1 MERNIMDGTAAAR
14 DLEAVL
20 DRYRAQV
27 NDALRATVAQARTA
41 SSPSSPVRDALAEFQ
56 GQIEYHFGWRHADLT
71 PARLRSGKLLR
82 PTLLL
87 LACELAAGRN
97 SAAPAERAA
106 LAQRAIPAGV
116 CVELVHNF
124 SLVHD
129 DIEDN
134 DEHRHHRATLWK
146 LWGVPQAINTG
157 DGIFAMARLALWRLL
172 ENAVPP
178 AVVARLAELIDR
190 TCLELCEG
198 QFLDMRFEGR
208 RDITAAMYLEM
219 IARKTAALMS
229 CAAEMGARLAA
240 PDDTDL
246 AAQLA
251 RFGRSLGLAFQ
262 LRDDLLGIW
271 AAEDLGKSAAGDL
284 RRKKMSLPII
294 HALETATPAD
304 REELAAIYA
313 APGPATDAQIAT
325 ILGILDH
332 TNARARVRTALRGE
346 VAIARATLDTAA
358 GDAPEA
364 REPRALLDIL
374 VAFVAAVEA

>member
-1 MERNIMDGTAAAR
+1 MDVTASAR

-27 NDALRATVAQARTA
+27 NDELRAAVAQVNDAPRA
-41 SSPSSPVRDALAEFQ
+41 AVSPTSPVYDALAAFQ
-56 GQIEYHFGWRHADLT
+56 GQIDYHFGWRHADLT

-87 LACELAAGRN
+87 LACELAAGRHG
-97 SAAPAERAA
+97 AAQAERAA
-106 LAQRAIPAGV
+106 LARRAVPAGV
-116 CVELVHNF
+116 SVELVHNF

-129 DIEDN
+129 DIEDG

-157 DGIFAMARLALWRLL
+157 DAIFAMARLALWRLL
-172 ENAVPP
+172 ESDVPA
-178 AVVARLAELIDR
+178 AVVVRLAELIDR

-208 RDITAAMYLEM
+208 HDITAAMYLEM

-246 AAQLA
+246 AVQLA

-294 HALETATPAD
+294 HALETATPED

-313 APGPATDAQIAT
+313 APGPATEAQIAI
-325 ILGILDH
+325 ILSVLDR
-332 TNARARVRTALRGE
+332 TGARARVRSALRGE
-346 VAIARATLDTAA
+346 ADTARAALHDAA
-358 GDAPEA
+358 GDTPQA
-364 REPRALLDIL
+364 REAHALLDTL
-374 VAFVAAVEA
+374 VAFVAAAE

>member
-1 MERNIMDGTAAAR
+1 MDVTAAAR

-20 DRYRAQV
+20 DRYRTQV
-27 NDALRATVAQARTA
+27 NDELRATVAQARTVIA
-41 SSPSSPVRDALAEFQ
+41 PTSPVRDTLAEFQ

-97 SAAPAERAA
+97 GVAQAERVA
-106 LAQRAIPAGV
+106 LARRAVPAGV

-129 DIEDN
+129 DIEDG

-172 ENAVPP
+172 ESDVPP
-178 AVVARLAELIDR
+178 AVVVRLAELVDR

-208 RDITAAMYLEM
+208 SDITVAMYLEM

-229 CAAEMGARLAA
+229 CAAAMGARLTA
-240 PDDTDL
+240 PADADL

-251 RFGRSLGLAFQ
+251 RFGRSLGMAFQ

-271 AAEDLGKSAAGDL
+271 AAEALGKSASGDL

-304 REELAAIYA
+304 RDELMAIYA
-313 APGPATDAQIAT
+313 EPGPATAAQIAAV
-325 ILGILDH
+325 LGILDH
-332 TNARARVRTALRGE
+332 TNARARVRSALLDE
-346 VAIARATLDTAA
+346 VTTARAALDTAA

-364 REPRALLDIL
+364 REPRALLDTL
-374 VAFVAAVEA
+374 VSFVAAVEE

>member
-1 MERNIMDGTAAAR
+1 MDITAGVR

-20 DRYRAQV
+20 GRYRAQV
-27 NDALRATVAQARTA
+27 NDELRAAVAQVNDELRAAA
-41 SSPSSPVRDALAEFQ
+41 SPTSPVRDALAEFQ
-56 GQIEYHFGWRHADLT
+56 GQIDYHFGWRHADLT
-71 PARLRSGKLLR
+71 PARLPSGKLLR

-87 LACELAAGRN
+87 LACELAAGRHGADQ
-97 SAAPAERAA
+97 AAREA
-106 LAQRAIPAGV
+106 LARRAVPAGV
-116 CVELVHNF
+116 SVELIHNF

-129 DIEDN
+129 DIEDG

-157 DGIFAMARLALWRLL
+157 DAIFAMARLALWRLL
-172 ENAVPP
+172 DANVPP
-178 AVVARLAELIDR
+178 AVVVSLATLVDR

-229 CAAEMGARLAA
+229 CAAELGARLAA
-240 PDDTDL
+240 PDDAAL

-271 AAEDLGKSAAGDL
+271 AAEALGKSASGDL

-294 HALETATPAD
+294 HALETATPED
-304 REELAAIYA
+304 REELSALYA
-313 APGPATDAQIAT
+313 EPGPATDAQIAT
-325 ILGILDH
+325 ILGILDR
-332 TNARARVRTALRGE
+332 TGARARVRTALRDE
-346 VAIARATLDTAA
+346 AATARAALHAAA

-364 REPRALLDIL
+364 RESRALLDTL
-374 VAFVAAVEA
+374 VAFVATAEE

>member
-1 MERNIMDGTAAAR
+1 MDGTAAAC

-27 NDALRATVAQARTA
+27 NDELRAAVAQARTA
-41 SSPSSPVRDALAEFQ
+41 VSPTSPVRDALAEFQ
-56 GQIEYHFGWRHADLT
+56 GQIEYHFGWRHPDLT
-71 PARLRSGKLLR
+71 PAHLRSGKLLR
-82 PTLLL
+82 PALLL

-97 SAAPAERAA
+97 GAARAEREA
-106 LAQRAIPAGV
+106 LARRAIPAGV

-129 DIEDN
+129 DIEDG

-172 ENAVPP
+172 DTNVPP
-178 AVVARLAELIDR
+178 AVVVRLAELVDR

-229 CAAEMGARLAA
+229 CAAAMGARLAA
-240 PDDTDL
+240 PDDADL
-246 AAQLA
+246 AVQLA

-284 RRKKMSLPII
+284 RRKKMSLPVI
-294 HALETATPAD
+294 HALETAAPAERD
-304 REELAAIYA
+304 ALEAIYS
-313 APGPATDAQIAT
+313 APGPAAEAQIAT
-325 ILGILDH
+325 VLRILDH
-332 TNARARVRTALRGE
+332 TGARARVRAALRGE
-346 VAIARATLDTAA
+346 AATARAALDDAA
-358 GDAPEA
+358 GDAPQA
-364 REPRALLDIL
+364 REPRALLDTL
-374 VAFVAAVEA
+374 VSFVASAE